1 MMKTK
6 IKSAIWV
13 LLLAVSFSFAN
24 EKENEKFVEIE
35 KPVLAKNLKKWIAKH
50 GMSSKK
56 YQDYFTKYSK
66 KGFRLTSVDGY
77 LVNGK
82 VYYAALWEKGST
94 SGLVARHGLTGKQYQ
109 DEFTKWSKKGYR
121 LIHVDGCSDGKKA
134 RYAAIWQKGSQSGLK
149 ARHGLTG
156 KQYQDEFTKNHK
168 AGYRLVHVSGYG
180 VKGKLYYAAIW
191 KKGKNNDYIARHGLS
206 SKQYQD
212 VFTKYAKK
220 GYKLTHI
227 DGYDAKGKVYYAC
240 IMEKVGGR
248 YSARHGMNST
258 NYQLQYDNHYYQGFI
273 PVSVSGHDGGK
284 RAGYAAS
291 FKSVGGWKYADVKQ
305 LDAKIKAVQKK
316 FKIPGVSIAIV
327 KDGKLVYAKGYGYG
341 EKDKKEIA
349 SATSLFRQASISKP
363 FTSVAIMKLVEQGKL
378 KLTDK
383 VFGKGRILGTTYG
396 TKAYGN
402 REKSI
407 TVQHLLE
414 HIAGGHSW
422 DNNSKP
428 TNVDTWSAAMQLS
441 KKESYS
447 DLFKRILDKRNP
459 THTPGTFYEYSN
471 FGYCVLGR
479 IISKK
484 SGMSYENY
492 VKKNVLKPSGISRM
506 QIGPSEKKN
515 RVYKE
520 VAYYN
525 PGGNPYSLKMRKM
538 DAHGGWIASSVDLMR
553 FMVRVDGQP
562 SKKDIIKA
570 STFNTMTT
578 SSLNNGYA
586 KGWGV
591 NGSASRMSHGGGMSG
606 TSTTLKKMNNSI
618 SYAILSNS
626 TGNGSGQ
633 GGALAKAIEEGI
645 NGIVNWPNLDLF

>member
-1 MMKTK
+1 MKTK
-6 IKSAIWV
+6 IKMAIWG
-13 LLLAVSFSFAN
+13 LLLVFSFSYAN
-24 EKENEKFVEIE
+24 EKSNET
-35 KPVLAKNLKKWIAKH
+35 VLETEPLRAAKTLKNWAARH
-50 GMSSKK
+50 GMSSKV
-56 YQDYFTKYSK
+56 YQDNFTKFSK
-66 KGFRLTSVDGY
+66 KGFRLTAVDGY

-82 VYYAALWEKGST
+82 IYYAALWEKGNT

-109 DEFTKWSKKGYR
+109 AEFSKWSKKGYR
-121 LIHVDGCSDGKKA
+121 LIHVDGYSDGKRA
-134 RYAAIWQKGSQSGLK
+134 RYAAIWQKGSQAGLK

-156 KQYQDEFTKNHK
+156 KQYQSEFTKNHK
-168 AGYRLVHVSGYG
+168 AGYRLIHVSGYG

-191 KKGKNNDYIARHGLS
+191 KKGKNNDYVARHGLS
-206 SKQYQD
+206 SKQYQA

-227 DGYDAKGKVYYAC
+227 DSYDAKNKVYYAC
-240 IMEKVGGR
+240 IMEKVKGR
-248 YSARHGMNST
+248 YSARHGMNGT

-291 FKSVGGWKYADVKQ
+291 FKAVGGWKYADVKQ
-305 LDAKIKAVQKK
+305 LDAKIRAVQKQ

-349 SATSLFRQASISKP
+349 SASSLFRQASISKS

-383 VFGKGRILGTTYG
+383 VFGPGKILGTTYG
-396 TKAYGN
+396 TKAYSS
-402 REKSI
+402 REKAI

-414 HIAGGHSW
+414 HTAGGHAW
-422 DNNSKP
+422 DHNSKP
-428 TNVDTWSAAMQLS
+428 DNVDTWAAAMKLGT
-441 KKESYS
+441 KESFS
-447 DLFKRILDKRNP
+447 ALFKRILDGRNP

-479 IISKK
+479 IITKK
-484 SGMSYENY
+484 SGMSYEKY
-492 VKKNVLKPSGISRM
+492 VKKYVLKPSGISRM
-506 QIGPSEKKN
+506 RIGPSDKKY
-515 RVYKE
+515 RAYKE

-525 PGGNPYSLKMRKM
+525 SDWSPYNLKMQKM

-553 FMVRVDGQP
+553 FMVRVDGQA

-570 STFNTMTT
+570 STFSVMTT

-586 KGWGV
+586 KGWSV

-633 GGALAKAIEEGI
+633 GGALATAIEQGI
-645 NGIVNWPNLDLF
+645 NAIGTWPNLDLF

>member
-1 MMKTK
+1 MKTK
-6 IKSAIWV
+6 IKMAIWG
-13 LLLAVSFSFAN
+13 LLLAFSFSYAN
-24 EKENEKFVEIE
+24 EKSNE
-35 KPVLAKNLKKWIAKH
+35 PVLETEPLRAAKTLKNWAARH
-50 GMSSKK
+50 GMSSKA
-56 YQDYFTKYSK
+56 YQDNFTKFSK
-66 KGFRLTSVDGY
+66 KGFRLTAVDGY

-82 VYYAALWEKGST
+82 IYYAALWEKGNT

-109 DEFTKWSKKGYR
+109 AEFSKWSSKGYR
-121 LIHVDGCSDGKKA
+121 LIHVDGYSDGKRA
-134 RYAAIWQKGSQSGLK
+134 RYAAIWQKGSQAGLK

-156 KQYQDEFTKNHK
+156 KQYQAEFTKYHK

-227 DGYDAKGKVYYAC
+227 DSYDAKNKVYYAC
-240 IMEKVGGR
+240 IMEKVNGR

-291 FKSVGGWKYADVKQ
+291 FKAVGGWKYADVKQ
-305 LDAKIKAVQKK
+305 LDAKIKAVQKQ

-349 SATSLFRQASISKP
+349 SASSLFRQASISKS

-383 VFGKGRILGTTYG
+383 VFGPGKILGTTYG
-396 TKAYGN
+396 TKAYSS
-402 REKSI
+402 REKAI
-407 TVQHLLE
+407 TVEHLLE
-414 HIAGGHSW
+414 HTAGGHAW

-428 TNVDTWSAAMQLS
+428 DNVDTWAAAMKLGT
-441 KKESYS
+441 KESFS
-447 DLFKRILDKRNP
+447 ALFKRILDGRNP

-479 IISKK
+479 IIAKK

-492 VKKNVLKPSGISRM
+492 VKKYVLKPSGISRM
-506 QIGPSEKKN
+506 QIGPSDKKK
-515 RVYKE
+515 RAYKE

-525 PGGNPYSLKMRKM
+525 SDWSPYNLKMQKM

-553 FMVRVDGQP
+553 FMVRVDGQA

-570 STFNTMTT
+570 STFKTMTT

-591 NGSASRMSHGGGMSG
+591 NSSASTMSHGGGMSG

-633 GGALAKAIEEGI
+633 GSALKAAIEQGI
-645 NGIVNWPNLDLF
+645 NAIGTWPNLDLF